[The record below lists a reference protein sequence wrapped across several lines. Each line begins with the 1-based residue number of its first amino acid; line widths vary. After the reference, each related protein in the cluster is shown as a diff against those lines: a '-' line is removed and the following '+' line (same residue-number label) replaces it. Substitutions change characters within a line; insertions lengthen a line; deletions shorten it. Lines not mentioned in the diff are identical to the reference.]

1 MFENFLGTDLGY
13 LPGLRLAGRVP
24 GDWTDE
30 PYSRF
35 SVTPVA
41 PTIGAVV
48 EGVDL
53 SQAID
58 DELYQQL
65 NRALLEWKVLF
76 FRDQDLDADQQM
88 AAAAHWGQIEAHPF
102 YGAASNFGGPRAEI
116 QTLEKGHATTGNENM
131 WHTDVTWR
139 ETPSLGAIL
148 RAIEVPP
155 VGGDT
160 LWADTGAAYECMA
173 PELKERIEGRT
184 AIHDWINSFGLAM
197 TEEDRNR
204 LRPDFPPV
212 EHPIVRTHP
221 ETGRKTLFVNRFF
234 TQHIVGL
241 DQDESDHLLDLL
253 YYQATFPEYQ
263 CRWKWRS
270 GDVAFW
276 DNRAT
281 QHYASSDYYPQRR
294 IMERVTICGDRPY

>member
-13 LPGLRLAGRVP
+13 LPGPRLAGRVP
-24 GDWTDE
+24 DDWIGE
-30 PYSRF
+30 PYTRF
-35 SVTPVA
+35 RVTPVA
-41 PTIGAVV
+41 PTIGALV

-53 SQAID
+53 SHAID
-58 DELYQQL
+58 DDLYQQL

-76 FRDQDLDADQQM
+76 FRDQDLNADQHLAV
-88 AAAAHWGQIEAHPF
+88 AARWGQIEVHPF
-102 YGAASNFGGPRAEI
+102 YGAAANLGGPSGEI
-116 QTLEKGHATTGNENM
+116 LTLEKGEAAAGSENM

-139 ETPSLGAIL
+139 ETPSMGAIL
-148 RAIEVPP
+148 RAIEVPD

-160 LWADTGAAYECMA
+160 LWADTAAAYECMV
-173 PELKERIEGRT
+173 PELKKRIEGRT
-184 AIHDWINSFGLAM
+184 AVHDWINNFGLVM
-197 TEEDRNR
+197 SEEDRNR
-204 LRPDFPPV
+204 LRPGFPPV

-241 DQDESDHLLDLL
+241 ESEESDHLLDLL
-253 YYQATFPEYQ
+253 YFQTTFPEYQ
-263 CRWKWRS
+263 CRWKWRA

-294 IMERVTICGDRPY
+294 VMERVTICGDRPY